1 MTTRT
6 IAVVSAGLSTPSA
19 TRLLA
24 DRLADAT
31 SAALRERGDD
41 AVVEVIELREHAH
54 DLTNNLLTSFAS
66 EPLQAAK
73 DTVAGADALIA
84 VSPIFSTSY
93 TGLFK
98 MFFDLLDEDAL
109 ADTPVLIGATAGTA
123 RHSLA
128 LDYALRPLF
137 TYLRAVVVPTGVFAA
152 SDDWGSGGDADGGLT
167 GRIERAAA
175 QLADFARARPE
186 QPATDPF
193 EDPVPFERLLRDST
207 G

>member
-41 AVVEVIELREHAH
+41 AVVEIIELREHAH

-66 EPLQAAK
+66 ERLQAAK
-73 DTVAGADALIA
+73 DTVTGADALIA
-84 VSPIFSTSY
+84 VTPIFSTSY

-98 MFFDLLDEDAL
+98 MFFDLLDDDAL

-152 SDDWGSGGDADGGLT
+152 SDDWGSGAAADGGLT
-167 GRIERAAA
+167 SRIERAAA
-175 QLADFARARPE
+175 QLAALAQARRD
-186 QPATDPF
+186 QPVADPF
-193 EDPVPFERLLRDST
+193 EDPVPFEQLLRDST
-207 G
+207 N

>member
-175 QLADFARARPE
+175 QLADLARARPE
-186 QPATDPF
+186 QAATDPF
-193 EDPVPFERLLRDST
+193 EDPVPFEQLLRDST

>member
-41 AVVEVIELREHAH
+41 GVVEVVELREHAH

-175 QLADFARARPE
+175 QLADLARARPE

>member
-24 DRLADAT
+24 DRLAEAT

-41 AVVEVIELREHAH
+41 AVVEVVELREHAH

-66 EPLQAAK
+66 ERLQAAK
-73 DTVAGADALIA
+73 DTVGGADALIA

-175 QLADFARARPE
+175 QLADLTRARPE
-186 QPATDPF
+186 QAATDPF